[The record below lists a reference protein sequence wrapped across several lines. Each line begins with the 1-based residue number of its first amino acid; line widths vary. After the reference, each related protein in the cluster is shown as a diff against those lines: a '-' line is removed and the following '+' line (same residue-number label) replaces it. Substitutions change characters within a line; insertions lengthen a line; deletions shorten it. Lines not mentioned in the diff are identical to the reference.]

1 MPDDAIFREPVSQ
14 KWYGLVMHIPITRL
28 DQHVSVTDKKVDI
41 LEFRIDP
48 HKRPS
53 LLQQASIYPAYHM
66 NKDNW
71 LCVILDDTQPDQ
83 QIMKL
88 VTQSRQF
95 LCRPH
100 AWLIPDNPRY
110 YDIMHA
116 FKDPNDLLLWK
127 QSTKVRVNDPVFIY
141 VTNPVKAVIFQCR
154 AIQVNIPYHYHSKQ
168 VRLNQAM
175 KLQLVK
181 RYPANKYDL
190 NFLKAHGIRY
200 IHGPRKVSDQLAAL
214 FY

>member
-1 MPDDAIFREPVSQ
+1 
-14 KWYGLVMHIPITRL
+14 MHIPYTRL
-28 DQHVSVTDKKVDI
+28 NQHAAAKNKQVDI
-41 LEFRIDP
+41 IEFRIDP
-48 HKRPS
+48 HKRPF
-53 LLQQASIYPAYHM
+53 LLQQAGVYPDYHM
-66 NKDNW
+66 NKENW
-71 LCVILDDTQPDQ
+71 LCVVLNDTQTDQ

-95 LCRPH
+95 LCQPH
-100 AWLIPDNPRY
+100 TWLIPANPRY

-116 FKDPNDLLLWK
+116 FNEPNELLLWK
-127 QSTKVRVNDPVFIY
+127 QSTKVRAGDPVFIY

-154 AIQVNIPYHYHSKQ
+154 AVQVNIPYHYRSKQ

-181 RYPANKYDL
+181 RYPANKYDF

-200 IHGPRKVSDQLAAL
+200 IRGPRKLSNQLAAL
-214 FY
+214 LQ